1 MKKFFLFFLSVTISL
16 SVLAQG
22 NSGKGKGNQKEKV
35 KSSKTDNPG
44 NSKEKDDK
52 IRKEKDDKIK
62 NDDHDRKVWDG
73 IGDASCMK
81 PSKNQPAKVR
91 AAFQR
96 DYPNATN
103 VRWTKCRGD
112 WTASFNGVMFRSTAV
127 YHANGE
133 RKDTRT
139 PISRDNIPRR
149 VLDEIFK
156 RTPGSRVDDAIRIE
170 GPNILNE
177 IFRVKNVV
185 DGRTQYDFYDS
196 EGVRVNYD
204 Y

>member
-22 NSGKGKGNQKEKV
+22 NSGGKGKDRQKDIV

-44 NSKEKDDK
+44 KSKEK
-52 IRKEKDDKIK
+52 EDKIK
-62 NDDHDRKVWDG
+62 KEKEDKLKKAKEDKVKDDDHDRKVWYGIDG
-73 IGDASCMK
+73 NSCMK

-112 WTASFNGVMFRSTAV
+112 WTASFNGNMFRSTAV

-139 PISRDNIPRR
+139 PVGRENIPRP
-149 VLDEIFK
+149 VLDGIFK
-156 RTPGSRVDDAIRIE
+156 RNPGSRVDDAIKI
-170 GPNILNE
+170 
-177 IFRVKNVV
+177 
-185 DGRTQYDFYDS
+185 
-196 EGVRVNYD
+196 
-204 Y
+204 

>member
-1 MKKFFLFFLSVTISL
+1 MKKFLLFFLSITISL
-16 SVLAQG
+16 AVLAQG
-22 NSGKGKGNQKEKV
+22 NSGGKGKDKQKDKI
-35 KSSKTDNPG
+35 KTTKTDNPG
-44 NSKEKDDK
+44 NSKEDKLKKD
-52 IRKEKDDKIK
+52 KDDKIK

-73 IGDASCMK
+73 VGNDGCMK

-112 WTASFNGVMFRSTAV
+112 WTASFNGIGFRSTAV

-133 RKDTRT
+133 RRDTRT
-139 PISRDNIPRR
+139 PVGRDNIPRR

-156 RTPGSRVDDAIRIE
+156 RNPNSRVDDAIRIE

-177 IFRVKNVV
+177 IFRVRNVV
-185 DGRTQYDFYDS
+185 DGRTQYDFFDS
-196 EGVRVNYD
+196 NGVPVIYE